1 MARQFQK
8 NFKPAIR
15 HDKANMS
22 STKRHP
28 LTPGRGTG
36 GSAWLDYRVAALK
49 LKKKLFLVARDRF
62 R

>member
-1 MARQFQK
+1 MTNIRSLS
-8 NFKPAIR
+8 IR

-22 STKRHP
+22 HTKRHP

-49 LKKKLFLVARDRF
+49 IEKKAFSGCAGPI
-62 R
+62 